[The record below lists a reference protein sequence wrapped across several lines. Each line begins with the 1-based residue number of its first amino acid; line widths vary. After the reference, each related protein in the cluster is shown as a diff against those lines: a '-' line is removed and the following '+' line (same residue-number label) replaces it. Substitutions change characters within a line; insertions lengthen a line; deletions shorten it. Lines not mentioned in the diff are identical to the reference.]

1 MSDKYQGF
9 VSTPIGKLLVKNLGL
24 PSPTKLDR
32 YTAGDPLVDGT
43 VLVGGTGRLSESL
56 PGLLDMLGIASATD
70 SGAAGESGRFKGVVF
85 DATGLKDSAALIA
98 LRDFFTPILR
108 SLDECARVVVIGTP
122 PELTSGSE
130 RVAQRALEGFT
141 RSLGKEIG
149 KGSTVQLV
157 YVGDGAEAGVTST
170 LAFLLSPK
178 SAYVSGQVVRIGAHA
193 AENAKATEVA
203 DHTQPLAGKVALVTG
218 ASRGIGEAIARVLHR
233 DGATVV
239 GLDVPQA
246 ASELQS
252 LMKELGGDWLTLDIS
267 GDDAPQRIAHHLK
280 EKHGGVDVVV
290 HNAGIT
296 RDRKLANMGASDKGD
311 RWAQVVGVNLTAPER
326 ITRELLDQDVVNK
339 GGSIIGVA
347 SIAGI
352 AGNVGQTNYAAS
364 KAGVIGLVDSLA
376 DELKDGITIN
386 AVAPGF
392 IITQMTAAVP
402 FATREVGQ
410 RLNAMAQG
418 GLPVD
423 VAETIAW
430 YANPASSL
438 VNGNVV
444 RVCGQMMLGA

>member
-1 MSDKYQGF
+1 MSDRYQGF

-24 PSPTKLDR
+24 PAPVRLER
-32 YTAGDPLVDGT
+32 YTAGAPLVAGT
-43 VLVGGTGRLSESL
+43 VVVGGRGRLAESL
-56 PGLLDMLGIASATD
+56 PGLLDTLGIASTTATAD
-70 SGAAGESGRFKGVVF
+70 GEKYKGLVF
-85 DATGLKDSAALIA
+85 DATGLESSTDLVA
-98 LRDFFTPILR
+98 LRDFFTPLMR
-108 SLDECARVVVIGTP
+108 SLDSCPRVVVIGTP
-122 PELTSGSE
+122 PEQLEGPA

-149 KGSTVQLV
+149 RGGTVQLV
-157 YVGDGAEAGVTST
+157 YVADGAEAATAST
-170 LAFLLSPK
+170 LGFLLSPK
-178 SAYVSGQVVRIGAHA
+178 SAYVSGQVVRIGA
-193 AENAKATEVA
+193 TGTDVPEVA
-203 DHTQPLAGKVALVTG
+203 DWQQPLAGKVALVTG
-218 ASRGIGEAIARVLHR
+218 ASRGIGEQIARVLHR

-239 GLDVPQA
+239 GVDVPQA
-246 ASELQS
+246 ASELQT
-252 LMKELGGDWLTLDIS
+252 LMKELDGDWLTLDITAK
-267 GDDAPQRIAHHLK
+267 DAPQRIAHHLK
-280 EKHGGVDVVV
+280 EKHGGVDAVV

-296 RDRKLANMGASDKGD
+296 RDKKLANMAED
-311 RWAQVVGVNLTAPER
+311 RWESVIAVNLTAPEK
-326 ITRELLDQDVVNK
+326 ITRELLDQGLVNAH
-339 GGSIIGVA
+339 GSIVGVA

-364 KAGVIGLVDSLA
+364 KAGVIGLVDA
-376 DELKDGITIN
+376 FAGELDNGITIN

-430 YANPASSL
+430 YVNPASSA

>member
-9 VSTPIGKLLVKNLGL
+9 VTSPIGKLLVKNLGL
-24 PSPTKLDR
+24 PNPTKLER

-43 VLVGGTGRLSESL
+43 VLIGGTGRLAESL
-56 PGLLDMLGIASATD
+56 PGLLDLLGIASTT
-70 SGAAGESGRFKGVVF
+70 SVGESERFKGVIF
-85 DATGLKDSAALIA
+85 DATGLKDSTALIA

-108 SLDECARVVVIGTP
+108 SLEECARVVVIGTP

-157 YVGDGAEAGVTST
+157 YVAEGAEAGVTST
-170 LAFLLSPK
+170 LGFLLSPK
-178 SAYVSGQVVRIGAHA
+178 SAYVSGQVVRIGAHG
-193 AENAKATEVA
+193 KGKVTEVA

-233 DGATVV
+233 DGAKVV

-246 ASELQS
+246 ASELQA
-252 LMKELGGDWLTLDIS
+252 LMKELDGDWLTLDIS

-311 RWAQVVGVNLTAPER
+311 RWAQVIGVNLTAPER
-326 ITRELLDQDVVNK
+326 ITHELLDQGVVNQ
-339 GGSIIGVA
+339 GGSIVGVA

-376 DELKDGITIN
+376 DELKDITIN

>member
-1 MSDKYQGF
+1 MSDRYQSF
-9 VSTPIGKLLVKNLGL
+9 TKNPIGKFLVKNLGL
-24 PSPTKLDR
+24 PDPTTLER
-32 YTAGDPLVDGT
+32 WSGGSTLVDGT
-43 VLVGGTGRLSESL
+43 VVLGGRGRLIDHLPTVLDALEIQHTNHLPESERAKAL
-56 PGLLDMLGIASATD
+56 
-70 SGAAGESGRFKGVVF
+70 VF
-85 DATGLKDSAALIA
+85 DATGLTGSADLSALQE
-98 LRDFFTPILR
+98 FFTPLMR
-108 SLDECARVVVIGTP
+108 RLESCARVVVLGTP
-122 PELTSGSE
+122 PEATQAGE

-157 YVGDGAEAGVTST
+157 YVAGGAEAAVEST

-178 SAYVSGQVVRIGAHA
+178 SAYVSGQVIRIGAQGSTTA
-193 AENAKATEVA
+193 PSV
-203 DHTQPLAGKVALVTG
+203 DWRRPLDGKVAIVTG
-218 ASRGIGEAIARVLHR
+218 ASRGIGEQIARVLHR
-233 DGATVV
+233 DGAKIL
-239 GLDVPQA
+239 GIDVPQA
-246 ASELQS
+246 ASDLQS
-252 LMKELGGDWLTLDIS
+252 VMKELDGDSLTLDITHA
-267 GDDAPQRIAHHLK
+267 DAPQRIAHHVK
-280 EKHGGVDVVV
+280 EKYGAVDTVV

-296 RDRKLANMGASDKGD
+296 RDKKLANMAED
-311 RWAQVVGVNLTAPER
+311 RWSSVIAVNLTAPEL
-326 ITRELLDQDVVNK
+326 ITRALLEAGAIADN
-339 GGSIIGVA
+339 GRIIGVA

-364 KAGVIGLVDSLA
+364 KAGVIGFVDSLA
-376 DELKDGITIN
+376 GELERGITIN

-410 RLNAMAQG
+410 RLNAMSQG

-430 YANPASSL
+430 YASPASTA

>member
-1 MSDKYQGF
+1 MSDRYQGF
-9 VSTPIGKLLVKNLGL
+9 VSSPIGKILVKNLGL
-24 PSPTKLDR
+24 PSPTRLER
-32 YTAGDPLVDGT
+32 YADGAPLVTGT
-43 VLVGGTGRLSESL
+43 VVVGGAGRLAAGL
-56 PGLLDMLGIASATD
+56 PALLDSLGIASTT
-70 SGAAGESGRFKGVVF
+70 AAAEGERYKALVF
-85 DATGLKDSAALIA
+85 DATGITDPAGLVALQE
-98 LRDFFTPILR
+98 FFTPLMR
-108 SLDECARVVVIGTP
+108 SLETCPRVVVLGTT
-122 PELTSGSE
+122 PESVTGSE

-149 KGSTVQLV
+149 RGGTVQLV
-157 YVGDGAEAGVTST
+157 HVTEGADDAIAST

-178 SAYVSGQVVRIGAHA
+178 SAYVSGQVVRIGAHG
-193 AENAKATEVA
+193 ATTAGAVA
-203 DHTQPLAGKVALVTG
+203 DWTRPLEGRVALVTG
-218 ASRGIGEAIARVLHR
+218 ASRGIGEQIARVLHR

-239 GLDVPQA
+239 GVDVPQA
-246 ASELQS
+246 ASELQA
-252 LMKELGGDWLTLDIS
+252 LMRELDGDHLVLDITAK
-267 GDDAPQRIAHHLK
+267 DAPQRIAHHLRTH
-280 EKHGGVDVVV
+280 HGGVDVVV

-296 RDRKLANMGASDKGD
+296 RDKKLANMAAD
-311 RWAQVVGVNLTAPER
+311 RWESVIAVNLTAPER
-326 ITRELLDQDVVNK
+326 ITRVLLDEGVVHDN
-339 GGSIIGVA
+339 GRIIGVA

-376 DELKDGITIN
+376 DDLDDGITVN

-392 IITQMTAAVP
+392 IITAMTAAVP

-410 RLNAMAQG
+410 RLNAMSQG

-430 YANPASSL
+430 YASPGSTA